1 MRRRYHTMKK
11 YVFFLLSIIWVV
23 GLAGCGKQAMPKVD
37 IDYGSSSIYT
47 KEDMDSAIKLIQDE
61 FSTWKGCELHSISY
75 AGDDECNESNIAWMN
90 ELEKAN
96 DAKETF
102 TQCIAFKS
110 SFHSP
115 INGGDAWNADEEYT
129 NWGWFLARTDNGKWK
144 LMTWGY

>member
-1 MRRRYHTMKK
+1 MRRRYHT
-11 YVFFLLSIIWVV
+11 
-23 GLAGCGKQAMPKVD
+23 D

-102 TQCIAFKS
+102 TQCIVFKS